1 METYEYIIICLYAHA
16 CISWGLFAA
25 LMNAKVHPT
34 ATVQKNA
41 FCFFI
46 NFIGMPIGITVAVLM
61 VAGGKHDKY
70 FIKP

>member
-1 METYEYIIICLYAHA
+1 
-16 CISWGLFAA
+16 
-25 LMNAKVHPT
+25 MNAKVHPT